1 MVNVYLV
8 ILTQLVVL
16 SATSLV
22 SCTPILE
29 LPENIHTAKAEII
42 HRRAAKDAATLP
54 GLITKFDDLLEQLEA
69 VNERLYKEQQQM
81 ERQSTEKGKNQ
92 NKLNMQDLIITFLRQ
107 MEQDIKQH
115 DGEANLD
122 IVQEDTFQNLATE
135 LSDLQGL
142 LKKIKERLVTAK
154 EQFCF
159 NPYGVCCYDGCG

>member
-8 ILTQLVVL
+8 ILTQLIVL

-29 LPENIHTAKAEII
+29 LLENIAIHTTKAEII
-42 HRRAAKDAATLP
+42 HRRAAKDATTLP

-92 NKLNMQDLIITFLRQ
+92 NKLNM
-107 MEQDIKQH
+107 H
-115 DGEANLD
+115 A
-122 IVQEDTFQNLATE
+122 
-135 LSDLQGL
+135 
-142 LKKIKERLVTAK
+142 
-154 EQFCF
+154 
-159 NPYGVCCYDGCG
+159 